1 MTKYY
6 NFTFKYYLD
15 EIVISK
21 AVTDNMEERKVH
33 KAGYAASYFN
43 EFLKENAGYKKAVA
57 FGYNVKEVSKS
68 ETVSKKATLEAME
81 KAYDHF
87 VAELENGTLK

>member
-6 NFTFKYYLD
+6 NFTFRYYLD

-33 KAGYAASYFN
+33 KAGYAAS
-43 EFLKENAGYKKAVA
+43 
-57 FGYNVKEVSKS
+57 
-68 ETVSKKATLEAME
+68 
-81 KAYDHF
+81 
-87 VAELENGTLK
+87 